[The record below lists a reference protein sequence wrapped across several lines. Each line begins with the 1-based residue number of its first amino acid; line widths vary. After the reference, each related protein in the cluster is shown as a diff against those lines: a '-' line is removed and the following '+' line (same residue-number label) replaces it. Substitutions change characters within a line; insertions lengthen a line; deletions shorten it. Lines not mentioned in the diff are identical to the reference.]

1 MGVFRHR
8 CRQEAHL
15 RSQHPATD
23 SDDENAGAES
33 EVCLDTLRDKPS
45 RAQRREDRH
54 QDNPARVGQRDEDPE
69 DERIDGTT
77 ARTDNVR
84 SRDRLPVPRGRRVYR
99 AQPKAGEEVEGAFSH
114 SLAPREQGGK
124 ASWLPPLKGAGSA
137 LSRLTATQTLL
148 GADVRPGSQG
158 PKSSHW
164 LKDRFSH
171 VIPVVKP
178 WLKDGGD

>member
-1 MGVFRHR
+1 MASFGRRFSDRFDVMGMGYTPSVAVIMRAMAVGVRVRVYMGVFRHR
-8 CRQEAHL
+8 RWQEAHL
-15 RSQHPATD
+15 RSQHPAAD
-23 SDDENAGAES
+23 PDDENAGAES

-45 RAQRREDRH
+45 RAERREDRH

-124 ASWLPPLKGAGSA
+124 ASWLPPLKGAGGA
-137 LSRLTATQTLL
+137 LS
-148 GADVRPGSQG
+148 
-158 PKSSHW
+158 
-164 LKDRFSH
+164 
-171 VIPVVKP
+171 
-178 WLKDGGD
+178 